1 MEVALGAF
9 INHLE
14 RRDRSSNTV
23 NAYRRD
29 LEAFFSWLAEKTGAQ
44 PSLAEVTNFDVRKY
58 RDYLISLG
66 RKPATVNRRL
76 AALRTFFDWAVNQ
89 DKIVYNPAA
98 PVQGVKQRQGKPK
111 ALNEQEV
118 YKLQRAAAARWQL
131 AEVRAGKGNVTPTII
146 YARRDDALL
155 NLFLNTGIRVGAAAS
170 LQMSDVVLNERSGK
184 VIVRSGKGRKYREI
198 PLNKEARQALQ
209 AYLAV
214 RPKDAGEAFFVGQRG
229 ALGARG
235 IQMRI
240 EALGEATGVGVT
252 SHRLRHT
259 FATRLLRETDTDL
272 VTVSVLMGHS
282 KVATTAIYTQP
293 GEEELIKAVE
303 GLGA

>member
-98 PVQGVKQRQGKPK
+98 SVQGVEQRQGKPK
-111 ALNEQEV
+111 ALNEQEL
-118 YKLQRAAAARWQL
+118 YKLQRVAAARWQL
-131 AEVRAGKGNVTPTII
+131 AEARAGKGNVTPTVV

-184 VIVRSGKGRKYREI
+184 VIVALRS
-198 PLNKEARQALQ
+198 LS
-209 AYLAV
+209 
-214 RPKDAGEAFFVGQRG
+214 
-229 ALGARG
+229 
-235 IQMRI
+235 
-240 EALGEATGVGVT
+240 ATGNSQAG
-252 SHRLRHT
+252 
-259 FATRLLRETDTDL
+259 
-272 VTVSVLMGHS
+272 
-282 KVATTAIYTQP
+282 
-293 GEEELIKAVE
+293 
-303 GLGA
+303 